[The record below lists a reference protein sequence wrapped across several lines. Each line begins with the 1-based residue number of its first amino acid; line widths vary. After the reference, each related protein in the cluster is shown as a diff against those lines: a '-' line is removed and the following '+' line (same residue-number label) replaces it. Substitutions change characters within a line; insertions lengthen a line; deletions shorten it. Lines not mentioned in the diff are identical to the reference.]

1 MIKGEQIMQTLERAS
16 KILSTSPK
24 EALGDA
30 IGLAAVAIMIFAG
43 FLAPAFL

>member
-1 MIKGEQIMQTLERAS
+1 MQTLERANA
-16 KILSTSPK
+16 IITSAPK

-43 FLAPAFL
+43 FLAPAFF